1 MEFFA
6 LRVTS
11 RVWVRSMALLLL
23 FGGALAGFRVAAIG
37 QQNPIQVENARPGT
51 TAWQLSNPS
60 NESEEGSPIEGYASA
75 TSVNRGDQIS
85 FFVRTTSPTFTIAI
99 YRLGWYGGLGGRQE
113 MAPVQLSAVA
123 QPLPTP
129 DPTYFSVECNWT
141 SSFTLTTSN
150 PSDPT
155 DWVSGIYVAKLT
167 ASSGNDRYIIFV
179 VRDDSRSS
187 SLVYQQSVNT
197 SQAYNA
203 WGGTS
208 LYSSSPRAVKVSFNR
223 PYDDGWGTGLFLS
236 YEFDMVGFLESE
248 GYDVSY
254 TTDVDTH
261 ERGNLLTNHK
271 GFLVVGHDEYWSLEM
286 RQNVTAARDAGV
298 GLGFFSADTMYWQ
311 IRYEP
316 SPITGVADRTI
327 VGYKETAAQD
337 DPDASNPA
345 TYPLITT
352 AFRNVHGDLPGQPE
366 DAVVG
371 IMYNSEEPASGD
383 IIVEN
388 TGTWIFTNTGLS
400 DGDHLPG
407 ILGYE
412 VDALFNDATTPADI
426 IDVAHSPYVLGGQSF
441 AADSSVYQAASGA
454 WVFATGSVEWDWG
467 LNDISPWGPTSSLV
481 NAATQQI
488 TRNVLNQFISGTV
501 ITPSPT
507 PSGVPTARP
516 TPGPGGPIT
525 ERSVATGST
534 SAAGSQ
540 VTIPVPA
547 GAVANDVM
555 VAQVTVRGGSGTT
568 LTAPAGW
575 SLVRRDN
582 DSGGQIAEGIYVHV
596 VTATAEPASYTWT
609 FSAGNDAAGGIADY
623 SGVNTAAPI
632 DVNGGQANASSTS
645 VTAPS
650 VTVPAGHSGDRL
662 LALFAM
668 PDSSAP
674 ITLPGAITGRWNFHA
689 IGFGISAAMGD
700 ASTPS
705 GATGNYV
712 ALQGTSTVNIG
723 ALVALQPAG
732 GSATPTPTPT
742 TTPTPTPTPSPTPTP
757 VVTPTPSPSA
767 TPTPTP
773 SPTPTPVATPTPT
786 PTATPTP
793 GPGGSIT
800 ERSIASG
807 STSAASSQVTIPVP
821 AGAVANDVMVAQV
834 TVRGGSGTT
843 LTAPAGW
850 SLVRRDNDSGGQIAE
865 GIYVHVVTA
874 TAEPASYTWTFSAGN
889 DAAGGIADY
898 SGVSTA
904 APIDVNGGQGNAA
917 STSVTAPSVTVP
929 EGHNADRLLAVF
941 AI

>member
-23 FGGALAGFRVAAIG
+23 SGGALAGFQVAAIG

-316 SPITGVADRTI
+316 SPITGVTDRTI

-388 TGTWIFTNTGLS
+388 TGTWIFANTGLS

-516 TPGPGGPIT
+516 TPKPTP
-525 ERSVATGST
+525 
-534 SAAGSQ
+534 
-540 VTIPVPA
+540 
-547 GAVANDVM
+547 
-555 VAQVTVRGGSGTT
+555 
-568 LTAPAGW
+568 
-575 SLVRRDN
+575 
-582 DSGGQIAEGIYVHV
+582 
-596 VTATAEPASYTWT
+596 TATPK
-609 FSAGNDAAGGIADY
+609 
-623 SGVNTAAPI
+623 
-632 DVNGGQANASSTS
+632 
-645 VTAPS
+645 
-650 VTVPAGHSGDRL
+650 
-662 LALFAM
+662 
-668 PDSSAP
+668 
-674 ITLPGAITGRWNFHA
+674 
-689 IGFGISAAMGD
+689 
-700 ASTPS
+700 
-705 GATGNYV
+705 
-712 ALQGTSTVNIG
+712 
-723 ALVALQPAG
+723 
-732 GSATPTPTPT
+732 PTPTPVPT
-742 TTPTPTPTPSPTPTP
+742 PTPKPTPTPSPISTPTPIPTPTLTPIPTPTLTPIPTPTPTPVIRALRFGPNPVFLPNTVLGVTGATSAPVQVHLKDPSGSPALPITLEGMEFVGPNSGDFAIQSSTCPPVMTPGLVCFLNLTFTPSGLGLRTARLKIFDNASNRPQVFHLSGYGVRGRLPRSPTELFFGKVAKGSGKALPITLTNP
-757 VVTPTPSPSA
+757 QSVALSITSIAVKGLNAPEFGEIDNCVGTLGAGNSCTITVTFA
-767 TPTPTP
+767 
-773 SPTPTPVATPTPT
+773 
-786 PTATPTP
+786 PTAV
-793 GPGGSIT
+793 GHQYAKVKIFDAAR
-800 ERSIASG
+800 RSP
-807 STSAASSQVTIPVP
+807 QVVP
-821 AGAVANDVMVAQV
+821 AQGW
-834 TVRGGSGTT
+834 GTK
-843 LTAPAGW
+843 
-850 SLVRRDNDSGGQIAE
+850 
-865 GIYVHVVTA
+865 
-874 TAEPASYTWTFSAGN
+874 
-889 DAAGGIADY
+889 
-898 SGVSTA
+898 
-904 APIDVNGGQGNAA
+904 
-917 STSVTAPSVTVP
+917 
-929 EGHNADRLLAVF
+929 
-941 AI
+941 